1 MELSP
6 AQKHLINGLHLFGV
20 ERDAIVGIA
29 MMLNTPEMLDEMME
43 WMAEHIEAGTHQRLK
58 TEDFFRK
65 TAEMT
70 KRQ

>member
-6 AQKHLINGLHLFGV
+6 AQKHLIDGLHLFGV

-29 MMLNTPEMLDEMME
+29 MILSTPEMLDEMME
-43 WMAEHIEAGTHQRLK
+43 WMAQHIEAGTHLKLK
-58 TEDFFRK
+58 TEDFLRK
-65 TAEMT
+65 PAEIT